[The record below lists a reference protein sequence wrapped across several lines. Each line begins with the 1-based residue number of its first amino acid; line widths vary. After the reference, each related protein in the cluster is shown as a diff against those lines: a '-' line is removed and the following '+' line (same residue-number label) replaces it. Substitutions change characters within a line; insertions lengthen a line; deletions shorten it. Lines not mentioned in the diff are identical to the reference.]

1 VRTVLRGCRAA
12 AARRWRI
19 LRADPDRGYNIMET
33 VIIVPVIIVLTMIVV
48 QFAMIWHGRHIAQ
61 AAAASAARSAAGYT
75 ADAARGQADAASY
88 LGQVA
93 PSLLTGPVVTVDRSP
108 AHVTVTGRAQVLS
121 VVPFGSFSVDERA
134 VAPVEQFVGIR

>member
-1 VRTVLRGCRAA
+1 MLTVWSGWRAA
-12 AARRWRI
+12 VARRWRTV
-19 LRADPDRGYNIMET
+19 RADPDRGYNIMET
-33 VIIVPVIIVLTMIVV
+33 VIIVPVIIVFTMIVV

-75 ADAARGQADAASY
+75 ADPGRGQADAASY

-93 PSLLTGPVVTVDRSP
+93 PTLLTGPVVTVDRGP
-108 AHVTVTGRAQVLS
+108 VQVTVTVRAQVLS

-134 VAPVEQFVGIR
+134 VAPVEQFVGLG